1 MTDSRLQ
8 LNELQYHEDTVN
20 SNQEVIQF
28 LYKQFFSTP
37 KAIYDFFHEKIPQD
51 DYFLIA
57 AKIGASKRTGSK
69 NNVMQSIKTRLGE
82 MGLNVNKLKEIGD
95 EYTGV

>member
-1 MTDSRLQ
+1 MADSRLR
-8 LNELQYHEDTVN
+8 LNEVQYYKDTVN
-20 SNQEVIQF
+20 SNREVMDF
-28 LYKQFFSTP
+28 LENNFFFDA
-37 KAIYDFFHEKIPQD
+37 KAIYNFFHEKIPQD

-95 EYTGV
+95 EYGTK